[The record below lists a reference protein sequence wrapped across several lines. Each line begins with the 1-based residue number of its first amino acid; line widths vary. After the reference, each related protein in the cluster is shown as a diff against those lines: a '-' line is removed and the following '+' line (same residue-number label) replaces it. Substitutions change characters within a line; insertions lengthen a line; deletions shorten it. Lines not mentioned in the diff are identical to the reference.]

1 MSERPQVESGSA
13 PSRLSPTQWLALV
26 LAALALVFILMNRD
40 STTINFFGATVRAP
54 LWLVLVVIFAVGW
67 LTGVLMTRRKQ
78 KRGAA
83 TAK

>member
-1 MSERPQVESGSA
+1 MNERAQTDSGSA

-67 LTGVLMTRRKQ
+67 LTGVLMMRRKQ